1 MENSVD
7 IMGKVHIM
15 GKEFSFEYF
24 HINEKFN
31 KIFIRKEIIF
41 SSIIE

>member
-1 MENSVD
+1 
-7 IMGKVHIM
+7 M

-31 KIFIRKEIIF
+31 KIFIRNEIDIKRKRKAVIK
-41 SSIIE
+41 IIR